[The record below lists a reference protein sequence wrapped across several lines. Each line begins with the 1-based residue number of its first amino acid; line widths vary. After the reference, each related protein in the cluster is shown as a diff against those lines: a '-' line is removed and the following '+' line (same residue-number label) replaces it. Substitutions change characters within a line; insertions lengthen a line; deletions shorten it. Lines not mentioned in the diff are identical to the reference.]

1 MAAEPPL
8 SLSRLDGKVAEV
20 RALDDVVAKLLEVAL
35 PAVQR
40 RLVHRA
46 LRRHEVVLD
55 LLLHVE
61 LGRED
66 LRGRSF
72 S

>member
-1 MAAEPPL
+1 MC
-8 SLSRLDGKVAEV
+8 
-20 RALDDVVAKLLEVAL
+20 ALDDVVAKLLEVAL
-35 PAVQR
+35 PAVER

-66 LRGRSF
+66 LRGGKVDVQLRGGC
-72 S
+72 

>member
-1 MAAEPPL
+1 MC
-8 SLSRLDGKVAEV
+8 
-20 RALDDVVAKLLEVAL
+20 ALDDVVAKLLEVAL

-66 LRGRSF
+66 LRGMSF
-72 S
+72 I